1 MLPTPRR
8 KDPRPAPHIM
18 LSDHAAC
25 DFLSDFLAIFE
36 VTSLIFWYVTWRL
49 GVFSFDVGTIN
60 FVIRHEGTSSPN
72 GCDVARA

>member
-18 LSDHAAC
+18 LSDHAAAC

-36 VTSLIFWYVTWRL
+36 TSLIFWYVTWRL
-49 GVFSFDVGTIN
+49 GVFSFDG
-60 FVIRHEGTSSPN
+60 RHNQFRHPPRG
-72 GCDVARA
+72 DLVA